1 MTINKKN
8 CDIYLK
14 INRFAIDL
22 NLKLM
27 HNTTIETQK
36 NSEVVMQIK
45 ITVDIENSDILK
57 FFELF
62 KKDLA
67 TVAKNT
73 TVETA
78 IAENATTETV
88 AEQQPKNDSDV
99 FSTEQQPKKAQKK
112 QTKNDCADFSGVQQ
126 ETAEEKEKSDNT
138 ADNSTD
144 NSLEQE
150 FNFNAAPINAKVE
163 IVKNILV
170 SMAKGGRKTEAKE
183 ILTKNKV
190 PALSKLCDAEEK
202 ILVKIYNEVKNAQ

>member
-1 MTINKKN
+1 
-8 CDIYLK
+8 
-14 INRFAIDL
+14 
-22 NLKLM
+22 
-27 HNTTIETQK
+27 
-36 NSEVVMQIK
+36 MQIK

-73 TVETA
+73 TVET
-78 IAENATTETV
+78 V
-88 AEQQPKNDSDV
+88 AEQQPKNESADIS
-99 FSTEQQPKKAQKK
+99 EEKPQKKAQKK

-126 ETAEEKEKSDNT
+126 QETEEKSDNT
-138 ADNSTD
+138 ADNS
-144 NSLEQE
+144 LEND

>member
-1 MTINKKN
+1 
-8 CDIYLK
+8 
-14 INRFAIDL
+14 
-22 NLKLM
+22 
-27 HNTTIETQK
+27 
-36 NSEVVMQIK
+36 MQIK
-45 ITVDIENSDILK
+45 ITVDIENTDILK

-73 TVETA
+73 TVET
-78 IAENATTETV
+78 V
-88 AEQQPKNDSDV
+88 AEQQPKNESAD
-99 FSTEQQPKKAQKK
+99 FSAEEPQKKAQKK
-112 QTKNDCADFSGVQQ
+112 QSKNDCADFSGVQQ
-126 ETAEEKEKSDNT
+126 AETTEEKSDNS
-138 ADNSTD
+138 AD

-170 SMAKGGRKTEAKE
+170 AMAKNGRKTEAKE

>member
-1 MTINKKN
+1 
-8 CDIYLK
+8 
-14 INRFAIDL
+14 
-22 NLKLM
+22 M
-27 HNTTIETQK
+27 HNKTIEKQK
-36 NSEVVMQIK
+36 NSEVAMQIK
-45 ITVDIENSDILK
+45 ITVDIENTDILK

-67 TVAKNT
+67 SVAKNT
-73 TVETA
+73 TV
-78 IAENATTETV
+78 ETV
-88 AEQQPKNDSDV
+88 AEQQPKNESAD
-99 FSTEQQPKKAQKK
+99 FSAEQQPKKQQKK
-112 QTKNDCADFSGVQQ
+112 QSKNDCADFSGVQ
-126 ETAEEKEKSDNT
+126 EPSEEKSDGT
-138 ADNSTD
+138 DN
-144 NSLEQE
+144 NSLEHE

>member
-1 MTINKKN
+1 MSKN
-8 CDIYLK
+8 RKICDIYRK
-14 INRFAIDL
+14 NNRLAIEL

-27 HNTTIETQK
+27 HNTSIETQK
-36 NSEVVMQIK
+36 RGETAMQIK
-45 ITVDIENSDILK
+45 ITVDIENTDILK

-73 TVETA
+73 TVET
-78 IAENATTETV
+78 V
-88 AEQQPKNDSDV
+88 AEEQPKNDSAD
-99 FSTEQQPKKAQKK
+99 FSEEKQPKKAQKK
-112 QTKNDCADFSGVQQ
+112 QSKNDCADFSGVQQ
-126 ETAEEKEKSDNT
+126 ETEPAEEKSDNT
-138 ADNSTD
+138 ADNS
-144 NSLEQE
+144 LEHE

-170 SMAKGGRKTEAKE
+170 SMAKNGRKTEAKE

>member
-1 MTINKKN
+1 MSKN
-8 CDIYLK
+8 RKICDIYLK
-14 INRFAIDL
+14 NNRLAIDL

-36 NSEVVMQIK
+36 RGETAMQIK
-45 ITVDIENSDILK
+45 ITVDIENNDILK

-73 TVETA
+73 TVET
-78 IAENATTETV
+78 V
-88 AEQQPKNDSDV
+88 AEEQPKNESTD
-99 FSTEQQPKKAQKK
+99 FSKEQPQKKAQKK
-112 QTKNDCADFSGVQQ
+112 QSKNDCADFSGVQ
-126 ETAEEKEKSDNT
+126 ETEEKSDNT
-138 ADNSTD
+138 AD

-150 FNFNAAPINAKVE
+150 FNFNAAPIKAKVE

-170 SMAKGGRKTEAKE
+170 SMAKSGHKTEAKD

-190 PALSKLCDAEEK
+190 PALSKLCEAEEK

>member
-1 MTINKKN
+1 
-8 CDIYLK
+8 
-14 INRFAIDL
+14 
-22 NLKLM
+22 M
-27 HNTTIETQK
+27 HNTSIETQK
-36 NSEVVMQIK
+36 RGETAMQIK
-45 ITVDIENSDILK
+45 ITVDIDNTDILK

-67 TVAKNT
+67 SVAKNT
-73 TVETA
+73 TVETV
-78 IAENATTETV
+78 E
-88 AEQQPKNDSDV
+88 EQQPKNDSAD
-99 FSTEQQPKKAQKK
+99 FSKEQPQKKAQKK

-126 ETAEEKEKSDNT
+126 
-138 ADNSTD
+138 DNSQTESDGTD
-144 NSLEQE
+144 NNSLEQE

>member
-1 MTINKKN
+1 MSKN
-8 CDIYLK
+8 RKICDIYLK
-14 INRFAIDL
+14 NNRLAIDL

-27 HNTTIETQK
+27 HNTSIETQK
-36 NSEVVMQIK
+36 RGETAMQIK
-45 ITVDIENSDILK
+45 ITVDIENTDILK

-73 TVETA
+73 TVET
-78 IAENATTETV
+78 V
-88 AEQQPKNDSDV
+88 AEPLKNDSAD
-99 FSTEQQPKKAQKK
+99 FSEEKQPKKAQKK
-112 QTKNDCADFSGVQQ
+112 QPKNDCADFSGVQ
-126 ETAEEKEKSDNT
+126 ETEEKSDNT
-138 ADNSTD
+138 AD

-150 FNFNAAPINAKVE
+150 FNFNAAPIKAKVE

-170 SMAKGGRKTEAKE
+170 SMAKSGHKTEAKD

-190 PALSKLCDAEEK
+190 PALSKLCEAEEK

>member
-1 MTINKKN
+1 
-8 CDIYLK
+8 
-14 INRFAIDL
+14 
-22 NLKLM
+22 
-27 HNTTIETQK
+27 
-36 NSEVVMQIK
+36 MQIK
-45 ITVDIENSDILK
+45 ITVDIDNTDILK

-73 TVETA
+73 TVET
-78 IAENATTETV
+78 V
-88 AEQQPKNDSDV
+88 AEEPQKIEEK
-99 FSTEQQPKKAQKK
+99 EQKIEKKAQKK
-112 QTKNDCADFSGVQQ
+112 QPKNDCADFSGVQ
-126 ETAEEKEKSDNT
+126 ETEEKSDNT
-138 ADNSTD
+138 AD

-170 SMAKGGRKTEAKE
+170 SMAKNGRKTEAKD

-190 PALSKLCDAEEK
+190 AALSKLGGAEEK

>member
-1 MTINKKN
+1 
-8 CDIYLK
+8 
-14 INRFAIDL
+14 
-22 NLKLM
+22 
-27 HNTTIETQK
+27 
-36 NSEVVMQIK
+36 MQIK
-45 ITVDIENSDILK
+45 ITVDIENTDILK

-73 TVETA
+73 TVETV
-78 IAENATTETV
+78 ED
-88 AEQQPKNDSDV
+88 KNDSADI
-99 FSTEQQPKKAQKK
+99 SEEKPQKKAQKK
-112 QTKNDCADFSGVQQ
+112 QSKNDCADFSGVQ
-126 ETAEEKEKSDNT
+126 ETEEKSDNT
-138 ADNSTD
+138 ADNS
-144 NSLEQE
+144 LEHE

>member
-1 MTINKKN
+1 
-8 CDIYLK
+8 
-14 INRFAIDL
+14 
-22 NLKLM
+22 
-27 HNTTIETQK
+27 
-36 NSEVVMQIK
+36 MQIK
-45 ITVDIENSDILK
+45 ITVDIENTDILK

-73 TVETA
+73 TVETV
-78 IAENATTETV
+78 E
-88 AEQQPKNDSDV
+88 QPKTESAD
-99 FSTEQQPKKAQKK
+99 FSKEEPQKKAQKK

-126 ETAEEKEKSDNT
+126 EEPQTEEKSDNT
-138 ADNSTD
+138 ADN
-144 NSLEQE
+144 NSLEHD
-150 FNFNAAPINAKVE
+150 FNFNAAPIKAKVE

>member
-1 MTINKKN
+1 
-8 CDIYLK
+8 
-14 INRFAIDL
+14 
-22 NLKLM
+22 
-27 HNTTIETQK
+27 
-36 NSEVVMQIK
+36 MQIK
-45 ITVDIENSDILK
+45 ITVDIDNTDILK

-73 TVETA
+73 TVET
-78 IAENATTETV
+78 V
-88 AEQQPKNDSDV
+88 
-99 FSTEQQPKKAQKK
+99 TEQQPKKAQKK
-112 QTKNDCADFSGVQQ
+112 QSKNDCADFSGVQQ
-126 ETAEEKEKSDNT
+126 
-138 ADNSTD
+138 DNSQTESDGTD
-144 NSLEQE
+144 NNSLEHD

-170 SMAKGGRKTEAKE
+170 SMAKSGHKTEAKD

>member
-1 MTINKKN
+1 
-8 CDIYLK
+8 
-14 INRFAIDL
+14 
-22 NLKLM
+22 
-27 HNTTIETQK
+27 
-36 NSEVVMQIK
+36 MQIK
-45 ITVDIENSDILK
+45 ITVDIENNDILK

-73 TVETA
+73 TVET
-78 IAENATTETV
+78 V
-88 AEQQPKNDSDV
+88 AEEQPKNESTD
-99 FSTEQQPKKAQKK
+99 FSKEQPQKKAQKK
-112 QTKNDCADFSGVQQ
+112 QSKNDCADFSGVQQ
-126 ETAEEKEKSDNT
+126 ETEPAEEKSDNT
-138 ADNSTD
+138 ADNS
-144 NSLEQE
+144 LEHE

>member
-1 MTINKKN
+1 
-8 CDIYLK
+8 
-14 INRFAIDL
+14 
-22 NLKLM
+22 M

-36 NSEVVMQIK
+36 RGETAMQIK

-73 TVETA
+73 TVETV
-78 IAENATTETV
+78 E
-88 AEQQPKNDSDV
+88 QPKNESDNIG
-99 FSTEQQPKKAQKK
+99 EEKQPKKAQKK
-112 QTKNDCADFSGVQQ
+112 QSKNDCADFSTVQQ
-126 ETAEEKEKSDNT
+126 QEETAEEKSDSDN
-138 ADNSTD
+138 
-144 NSLEQE
+144 NSLEHD

-170 SMAKGGRKTEAKE
+170 SMAKNGRKTEAKE

>member
-1 MTINKKN
+1 MSKN
-8 CDIYLK
+8 RKICDVYLK

-36 NSEVVMQIK
+36 RGETAMQIK
-45 ITVDIENSDILK
+45 ITVDIDNTDILK

-73 TVETA
+73 TVET
-78 IAENATTETV
+78 V
-88 AEQQPKNDSDV
+88 AEQSQK
-99 FSTEQQPKKAQKK
+99 TEEKPQKTVEKPQKK
-112 QTKNDCADFSGVQQ
+112 QSKNDCADFSGVQQ
-126 ETAEEKEKSDNT
+126 QEEPAEEKSDNT

-150 FNFNAAPINAKVE
+150 FNFNAAPIDAKIE

>member
-1 MTINKKN
+1 MSKN
-8 CDIYLK
+8 RKICDIYRK
-14 INRFAIDL
+14 NNRLAIEL

-27 HNTTIETQK
+27 HNTSIETQK
-36 NSEVVMQIK
+36 RGETVMQIK
-45 ITVDIENSDILK
+45 ITVDIDNTDILK

-62 KKDLA
+62 KKDLT

-73 TVETA
+73 TVET
-78 IAENATTETV
+78 V
-88 AEQQPKNDSDV
+88 AEPLKNDSAD
-99 FSTEQQPKKAQKK
+99 FSEEKPQKKAQKK
-112 QTKNDCADFSGVQQ
+112 QSKNDCADFSGVQQ
-126 ETAEEKEKSDNT
+126 ETEPAEEKSDNT
-138 ADNSTD
+138 ADNS
-144 NSLEQE
+144 LEHE

>member
-1 MTINKKN
+1 
-8 CDIYLK
+8 
-14 INRFAIDL
+14 
-22 NLKLM
+22 
-27 HNTTIETQK
+27 
-36 NSEVVMQIK
+36 MQIK
-45 ITVDIENSDILK
+45 ITVDIENTDILK

-73 TVETA
+73 TVET
-78 IAENATTETV
+78 V
-88 AEQQPKNDSDV
+88 AEEQPKNDSADL
-99 FSTEQQPKKAQKK
+99 SEEKPQKKAQKK

-126 ETAEEKEKSDNT
+126 QEEPQTESD
-138 ADNSTD
+138 STD
-144 NSLEQE
+144 NNSLEHE

-190 PALSKLCDAEEK
+190 PALSKLCEAEEK
-202 ILVKIYNEVKNAQ
+202 ILVKIYNEVKNVQ

>member
-1 MTINKKN
+1 MSKN
-8 CDIYLK
+8 RKICDIYLK

-22 NLKLM
+22 NLKLL
-27 HNTTIETQK
+27 HNKTIETQK

-73 TVETA
+73 TVET
-78 IAENATTETV
+78 V
-88 AEQQPKNDSDV
+88 AEEPQKTESAD
-99 FSTEQQPKKAQKK
+99 FSAEKSQKKAQKK
-112 QTKNDCADFSGVQQ
+112 QSKNDCADFSGVQ
-126 ETAEEKEKSDNT
+126 ETEEKSDNT
-138 ADNSTD
+138 AD

-170 SMAKGGRKTEAKE
+170 SMAKNGRKTEAKD

-190 PALSKLCDAEEK
+190 AALSKLGDAEEK

>member
-1 MTINKKN
+1 
-8 CDIYLK
+8 
-14 INRFAIDL
+14 
-22 NLKLM
+22 M
-27 HNTTIETQK
+27 HNTNIETQK
-36 NSEVVMQIK
+36 RGETAMQIK
-45 ITVDIENSDILK
+45 ITVEVDNTDILK

-88 AEQQPKNDSDV
+88 AEQQIKNESAD
-99 FSTEQQPKKAQKK
+99 FSAEKQPKKPQKK
-112 QTKNDCADFSGVQQ
+112 QSKNDCTDFSGVQQ
-126 ETAEEKEKSDNT
+126 QEEPQTEEKSD
-138 ADNSTD
+138 STD
-144 NSLEQE
+144 NSLEHE

-190 PALSKLCDAEEK
+190 PALSKLCAAEEK

>member
-1 MTINKKN
+1 
-8 CDIYLK
+8 
-14 INRFAIDL
+14 
-22 NLKLM
+22 
-27 HNTTIETQK
+27 
-36 NSEVVMQIK
+36 MQIK

-73 TVETA
+73 TVETV
-78 IAENATTETV
+78 E
-88 AEQQPKNDSDV
+88 QPKNESADLS
-99 FSTEQQPKKAQKK
+99 EEKPQKKAQKK
-112 QTKNDCADFSGVQQ
+112 QTKNDCADFNGVQQ
-126 ETAEEKEKSDNT
+126 ETEEKSDNT
-138 ADNSTD
+138 AAANNGTAD

>member
-1 MTINKKN
+1 MSKN
-8 CDIYLK
+8 RKICDIYRK
-14 INRFAIDL
+14 NNRLAIEL

-27 HNTTIETQK
+27 HNTSIETQK
-36 NSEVVMQIK
+36 RGETVMQIK
-45 ITVDIENSDILK
+45 ITVDIENTDILK

-73 TVETA
+73 TVET
-78 IAENATTETV
+78 V
-88 AEQQPKNDSDV
+88 AEQQPKNESAD
-99 FSTEQQPKKAQKK
+99 FSEEKPQKKAQKK
-112 QTKNDCADFSGVQQ
+112 QSKNDCADFSGVQ
-126 ETAEEKEKSDNT
+126 ETEEKSDNT
-138 ADNSTD
+138 ADNS
-144 NSLEQE
+144 LEND

-170 SMAKGGRKTEAKE
+170 SMAKGGRKTEAKD